1 MTRSLASLLAVLT
14 LAACASQPGATAAP
28 TAASVAVQPGDL
40 PNTMHRCSISSDI
53 NTYIES
59 LKTKDPATYAST
71 KSEWTDA
78 QSKGA
83 TATQVTF
90 YTDSDA
96 NCANVASTVANLS
109 AAAYPLVVN
118 FSVQFKDEASA
129 ASGYTSGQIFG
140 IDRTMLKANG
150 APVVEGTKTGLGPN
164 SIVLS
169 TTILSQAFYIAVWQN
184 KAFMVILG
192 IINLDS
198 ATGQKVAD
206 AENRRIK

>member
-1 MTRSLASLLAVLT
+1 MMRALISLLAVLMV
-14 LAACASQPGATAAP
+14 AACASSQPAMITP

-40 PNTMHRCSISSDI
+40 PSTMHRCSISGDI
-53 NTYIES
+53 NTYLDS
-59 LKTKDPATYAST
+59 LKAKDPATYTST
-71 KSEWTDA
+71 KNEWTDA

-83 TATQVTF
+83 TETYVGF

-96 NCANVASTVANLS
+96 NCMNVASTVANLS

-118 FSVQFKDEASA
+118 FSIQFKDEASA
-129 ASGYTSGQIFG
+129 ADGYTNGQIFG

-192 IINLDS
+192 IINLDP

-206 AENRRIK
+206 AENKRIQ

>member
-1 MTRSLASLLAVLT
+1 MTRALLSLLAVL
-14 LAACASQPGATAAP
+14 LVAACSSQPGTATAP

-40 PNTMHRCSISSDI
+40 PNTMHRCSISGDI

-59 LKTKDPATYAST
+59 LKAKDPATYTST
-71 KSEWTDA
+71 KNEWADA

-83 TATQVTF
+83 TATQVSF

-96 NCANVASTVANLS
+96 NCTNVASTVANLS

-129 ASGYTSGQIFG
+129 ANGYTNGQIFG
-140 IDRTMLKANG
+140 IDSAMLKANG
-150 APVVEGTKTGLGPN
+150 AVVEGTKTGLGAN
-164 SIVLS
+164 SIVLN

-206 AENRRIK
+206 AENKRIK

>member
-1 MTRSLASLLAVLT
+1 MMRPLTSLLAVVM
-14 LAACASQPGATAAP
+14 LAACSSQPGASAAP
-28 TAASVAVQPGDL
+28 SAASVAVQPGDV
-40 PNTMHRCSISSDI
+40 PNTMHRCSISGDI

-59 LKTKDPATYAST
+59 LKTKDPPTYTST
-71 KSEWTDA
+71 KSEWVDA

-83 TATQVTF
+83 TATQVVF
-90 YTDSDA
+90 YTDSEP

-129 ASGYTSGQIFG
+129 ASGYTNGQIFG
-140 IDRTMLKANG
+140 IDRSMLKANG

-192 IINLDS
+192 IINLDA
-198 ATGQKVAD
+198 ATGQKVAA
-206 AENRRIK
+206 AENKRIQ

>member
-1 MTRSLASLLAVLT
+1 MLAVL
-14 LAACASQPGATAAP
+14 LVAACSSQPGTATAP
-28 TAASVAVQPGDL
+28 TAASVAVQPSDL
-40 PNTMHRCSISSDI
+40 PNTMHRCSISGDI

-59 LKTKDPATYAST
+59 LKTKDPATYTST
-71 KSEWTDA
+71 KNEWADA

-83 TATQVTF
+83 TATQVSF

-96 NCANVASTVANLS
+96 NCTNVASTVANLS

-129 ASGYTSGQIFG
+129 ANGYTNGQIFG
-140 IDRTMLKANG
+140 IDSAMLKANG
-150 APVVEGTKTGLGPN
+150 AVVEGTKTGLGAN
-164 SIVLS
+164 SIVLN

-198 ATGQKVAD
+198 ATGQKVAA
-206 AENRRIK
+206 AENTRIK

>member
-1 MTRSLASLLAVLT
+1 MTRALLSLLAVL
-14 LAACASQPGATAAP
+14 LVAACSSQPGTATAP
-28 TAASVAVQPGDL
+28 TAASVAVQPSDL
-40 PNTMHRCSISSDI
+40 PNTMHRCSISGDI

-59 LKTKDPATYAST
+59 LKTKDPATYTST

-90 YTDSDA
+90 FTDSDA
-96 NCANVASTVANLS
+96 NCTNVASTVANLS

-129 ASGYTSGQIFG
+129 ANGYTNGQIFG
-140 IDRTMLKANG
+140 IDSAMLKANG
-150 APVVEGTKTGLGPN
+150 AVVEGTKTGLGAN
-164 SIVLS
+164 SIVLN

-192 IINLDS
+192 IINLDA
-198 ATGQKVAD
+198 ATGQKVAA
-206 AENRRIK
+206 AENKRIQ

>member
-1 MTRSLASLLAVLT
+1 MTRALPSLLAVL
-14 LAACASQPGATAAP
+14 LVAACSSQPGTATAP

-40 PNTMHRCSISSDI
+40 PNTMHRCSISGDI

-59 LKTKDPATYAST
+59 LKAKDPATYTST
-71 KSEWTDA
+71 KNEWADA

-83 TATQVTF
+83 TATQVSF

-96 NCANVASTVANLS
+96 NCTNVASTVANLS

-129 ASGYTSGQIFG
+129 ANGYTNGQIFG
-140 IDRTMLKANG
+140 IDSAMLKANG
-150 APVVEGTKTGLGPN
+150 AVVEGTKTGLGAN
-164 SIVLS
+164 SIVLN

-206 AENRRIK
+206 AENKRIK

>member
-1 MTRSLASLLAVLT
+1 MTRAFACLLTVMMV
-14 LAACASQPGATAAP
+14 AACSSQPGTSAAP
-28 TAASVAVQPGDL
+28 TAGSVAVQPGDV
-40 PNTMHRCSISSDI
+40 PSTMHRCSISGDI
-53 NTYIES
+53 NAYIEN
-59 LKTKDPATYAST
+59 LKTKDPPTYTST
-71 KSEWTDA
+71 KNEWTDA

-90 YTDSDA
+90 FTDSDA

-129 ASGYTSGQIFG
+129 ASGYTNGQIFG
-140 IDRTMLKANG
+140 IDRSMLKANS

-169 TTILSQAFYIAVWQN
+169 TTIASQDFYIAVWQN

-192 IINLDS
+192 IINLDA

>member
-1 MTRSLASLLAVLT
+1 MVAIVT
-14 LAACASQPGATAAP
+14 ACSSQSGTTAAP

-40 PNTMHRCSISSDI
+40 PNTMHRCSISGDI

-59 LKTKDPATYAST
+59 LKAKDPATYTST
-71 KSEWTDA
+71 KNEWTDA

-90 YTDSDA
+90 YTDSDV

-129 ASGYTSGQIFG
+129 ANGYTNGQIFG
-140 IDRTMLKANG
+140 IDRNMLKANG

-169 TTILSQAFYIAVWQN
+169 TTILSQVFYIAVWQS

-192 IINLDS
+192 IINLDA

-206 AENRRIK
+206 AENKRIK

>member
-1 MTRSLASLLAVLT
+1 VLPPRRR
-14 LAACASQPGATAAP
+14 QPAW
-28 TAASVAVQPGDL
+28 L
-40 PNTMHRCSISSDI
+40 FN
-53 NTYIES
+53 
-59 LKTKDPATYAST
+59 PATFPT
-71 KSEWTDA
+71 QCTDA
-78 QSKGA
+78 RSPE
-83 TATQVTF
+83 TS
-90 YTDSDA
+90 TDSEP

-129 ASGYTSGQIFG
+129 ASGYTNGQIFG
-140 IDRTMLKANG
+140 IDRSMLKANG

-192 IINLDS
+192 IINLDA
-198 ATGQKVAD
+198 ATGQKVAA
-206 AENRRIK
+206 AENKRIQ

>member
-1 MTRSLASLLAVLT
+1 MLLV
-14 LAACASQPGATAAP
+14 AACSSQPGTATAP

-40 PNTMHRCSISSDI
+40 PNTMHRCSISGDI

-59 LKTKDPATYAST
+59 LKAKDPATYTST
-71 KSEWTDA
+71 KNEWADA

-83 TATQVTF
+83 TATQVSF

-96 NCANVASTVANLS
+96 NCTNVASTVANLS

-129 ASGYTSGQIFG
+129 ANGYTNGQIFG
-140 IDRTMLKANG
+140 IDSAMLKANG
-150 APVVEGTKTGLGPN
+150 AVVEGTKTGLGAN
-164 SIVLS
+164 SIVLN

-206 AENRRIK
+206 AENKRIK

>member
-1 MTRSLASLLAVLT
+1 MTRALTSLLVVL
-14 LAACASQPGATAAP
+14 LVAACSSQPGTATVP

-40 PNTMHRCSISSDI
+40 PNTMHRCSISGDI

-59 LKTKDPATYAST
+59 LKTKDPATYTST
-71 KSEWTDA
+71 QNEWTDA

-83 TATQVTF
+83 TATQVSF

-96 NCANVASTVANLS
+96 NCTNVASTVANLS

-118 FSVQFKDEASA
+118 FVVQFKDEPSA
-129 ASGYTSGQIFG
+129 ASGYANGQIFG
-140 IDRTMLKANG
+140 IDSAVLKANG
-150 APVVEGTKTGLGPN
+150 APVTEGTKTGLGPN

-198 ATGQKVAD
+198 ATGQKVAA
-206 AENRRIK
+206 AENKRIQ

>member
-1 MTRSLASLLAVLT
+1 MTRSLTSLLAVLMV
-14 LAACASQPGATAAP
+14 AACSSQPATTVP
-28 TAASVAVQPGDL
+28 TAASVAVQPSDL
-40 PNTMHRCSISSDI
+40 PNTMHRCSISGDI

-59 LKTKDPATYAST
+59 LKTKDPPTYTST
-71 KSEWTDA
+71 KTEWTDA

-83 TATQVTF
+83 TAAQVVF
-90 YTDSDA
+90 YTDSEA

-109 AAAYPLVVN
+109 GAAYPLVVN
-118 FSVQFKDEASA
+118 FAVQFKDEASA
-129 ASGYTSGQIFG
+129 ASGYTNGQIFG
-140 IDRTMLKANG
+140 IDRAMLKANG

-206 AENRRIK
+206 AENKRTK